1 MENFN
6 KISIQEMSKKDMY
19 TIINALD
26 LAAHN
31 TKDCEYTE
39 LKNQIMKQL
48 CNLAGCNEDEFL
60 VFLQS

>member
-26 LAAHN
+26 LAAN
-31 TKDCEYTE
+31 STKDYEYTE
-39 LKNQIMKQL
+39 LKEQIMKQL
-48 CNLAGCNEDEFL
+48 CMLAGCNEDEFL
-60 VFLQS
+60 AFLQS

>member
-31 TKDCEYTE
+31 TKDYEYTE
-39 LKNQIMKQL
+39 LKEQIVSQL
-48 CNLAGCNEDEFL
+48 CKIAGCNEEEFL

>member
-26 LAAHN
+26 IAANN
-31 TKDCEYTE
+31 TNDCEYTE
-39 LKNQIMKQL
+39 LKEQFLKQL
-48 CNLAGCNEDEFL
+48 CGLAGCNEEEFL

>member
-6 KISIQEMSKKDMY
+6 KISIQEMSKKDMF

-31 TKDCEYTE
+31 TRKYEYLD
-39 LKNQIMKQL
+39 LKEQILNQL
-48 CNLAGCNEDEFL
+48 CDLAGCNEEEFL
-60 VFLQS
+60 AFLQS